1 MTIPPK
7 TRGVK
12 DLVPLLAIL
21 ASVAYP
27 FVVWLNI
34 DTINPRWFGVALL
47 CIAIIRVVFMGS
59 MRRVSDW
66 LLTAIVVLFCAAIIL
81 LDSTILLKCYPV
93 MMSAS
98 MGLLFLAS
106 LNDKQSLIERFAS
119 VGGKQLPS
127 EASGYLRRLSLTWGT
142 LLLLNA
148 LVAAWT
154 AWYGSLAM
162 WTLYNG
168 LLFYVFIAVFIIAEL
183 VYRQYYKKKH
193 NIVED

>member
-119 VGGKQLPS
+119 VGGKQLPF

>member
-119 VGGKQLPS
+119 VGGKQLPP